1 MEKNIVWIDANVYN
15 DENKETLIQLK
26 SKLNNFKFFIFTS
39 VESAFSLIKSDS
51 NFHFNLFYVIVS
63 GRLAEIFFNEYNK
76 TSLNY
81 PIIAATIVYCY
92 KQTYHEQK
100 PYYLD
105 PFLNPGK
112 IVSSYDKIIDYIQL
126 DECNWKNNMGII
138 QKAYIPKNDNFG
150 NTFEYADSF
159 SKIAYPVYLQK
170 ILNSSLIK
178 KCDIK
183 NLQHF
188 LMTYFSQY
196 KNLIKPSQE
205 KNIDIPYHILAKF
218 YLNLYSGE
226 NPQFYKFMNRD
237 LTNKNFDTYKT
248 FIFLMYNA
256 LNKKTIKNY
265 NGLLYRGA
273 VLNIEEFRQLENVYK
288 KAKSD
293 KNSSNKINIPLYISQ
308 TFLSFSKLEK
318 KANEFLKPGS
328 NNLIPVKYI
337 LHSNSSEE
345 FISTNLDIESLSQ
358 IKSER
363 EALILPLSCFE
374 IINIQ
379 DKTVETIYQKIQV
392 KEIHLKYLSE
402 YKKQIDEHISQ
413 VKNKEK
419 IQQFFEEVLNSKFS
433 HEISVILGQ
442 EVHINL
448 KNFFEQITPFQID
461 LNYKYVQK
469 IIPEKLKPNM
479 NPNAKAP
486 EPGFSN
492 GAQLNKL
499 FSSEP
504 ISIQQV
510 KLKSKGYN
518 ALILNY
524 DDGTSCLIKN
534 FGTKDGKYVI
544 IKEYN
549 ETGQLGFSKSTYEK
563 IGNEYNVKGVTTQEI
578 LVDIESKNNILNSEA
593 CASGSCK
600 SAQKL
605 SIERNGYCDYSICG
619 AAIGHFVAN
628 IDKFIEGSI
637 NDKIKSLGMAALP
650 IAMIPI
656 TKRVP
661 ILGPSLVVGGFAY
674 NSFNDIISESLHK
687 SEIFSSIAKNLAG
700 TALDLGISFSFMQL
714 GASISF
720 SLGIVS
726 GPGIVIF
733 GLVGGFIGGLI
744 GGLIGRF
751 FENKLTLNS
760 DCLYYKYIPK
770 KFRNKINPNL
780 RWENVSN
787 NTKSFVI
794 EMVDHYYNCR
804 WLVLNIPSNIREIEL
819 NNKIGDTVIEYM
831 GIPDNCFRVFF
842 NLYEL
847 KNDKKIN
854 HEDWK
859 DTKKMFSLITHVAS
873 LEVN

>member
-1 MEKNIVWIDANVYN
+1 MNKNIVWIDYNVYN
-15 DENKETLIQLK
+15 DENKETLILLK
-26 SKLNNFKFFIFTS
+26 TKLKNFNFFTFTS
-39 VESAFSLIKSDS
+39 VESAFSLIKSNS
-51 NFHFNLFYVIVS
+51 KFHFNLFYIIVS
-63 GRLAEIFFNEYNK
+63 GRLAEEFFIEYNK
-76 TSLNY
+76 ITLDY

-92 KQTYHEQK
+92 NQSYHEKK
-100 PYYLD
+100 PYFLD

-112 IVSSYDKIIDYIQL
+112 IVSLDYKIIEYIEL

-138 QKAYIPKNDNFG
+138 PKKYIPIHNNFG

-159 SKIAYPVYLQK
+159 SKIAYPIYLQK
-170 ILNSSLIK
+170 IINSSIIK
-178 KCDIK
+178 NTDIK

-188 LMTYFSQY
+188 LMTYFSKY

-218 YLNLYSGE
+218 YLNIYSGE

-265 NGLLYRGA
+265 NGILYRGA
-273 VLNIEEFRQLENVYK
+273 VLKREEFNQLENVYK
-288 KAKSD
+288 KAKNE
-293 KNSSNKINIPLYISQ
+293 KNSNNKLNIPLYISQ
-308 TFLSFSKLEK
+308 AFLSFSKLEK
-318 KANEFLKPGS
+318 KADEFLRSGNKD
-328 NNLIPVKYI
+328 LIPVKFI
-337 LHSNSSEE
+337 LYSNSNED

-358 IKSER
+358 IKEER

-374 IINIQ
+374 IVDIY
-379 DKTVETIYQKIQV
+379 DKTVKVNCQTIKL

-402 YKKQIDEHISQ
+402 YKNQIDEHISQ
-413 VKNKEK
+413 VKSKEK
-419 IQQFFEEVLNSKFS
+419 IQQFFEEILNSKFS
-433 HEISVILGQ
+433 HEISMILGQ

-448 KNFFEQITPFQID
+448 KNFFEQITPFKID
-461 LNYKYVQK
+461 FNYKFIQK

-486 EPGFSN
+486 VPGFSN

-510 KLKSKGYN
+510 KLKSKGYDC
-518 ALILNY
+518 LILNY
-524 DDGTSCLIKN
+524 EDGTSSLIKN

-549 ETGQLGFSKSTYEK
+549 ELGQLGFSKSAYEN
-563 IGNEYNVKGVTTQEI
+563 IGKEYNVQGVTTQEI
-578 LVDIESKNNILNSEA
+578 LANVEANNNIINSEA
-593 CASGSCK
+593 CTSGACK

-605 SIERNGYCDYSICG
+605 SIERNGYCDYSMCG
-619 AAIGHFVAN
+619 VAIGHFMAN
-628 IDKFIEGSI
+628 IDKFIEGST
-637 NDKIKSLGMAALP
+637 NDKMKSLGMTVIP

-661 ILGPSLVVGGFAY
+661 ILGPSLMALGLAY
-674 NSFNDIISESLHK
+674 SSYNDLSSESLNK
-687 SEIFSSIAKNLAG
+687 SEIFSSITRNFAG
-700 TALDLGISFSFMQL
+700 TALDLGISFSFMEL

-726 GPGIVIF
+726 GPGVVVF
-733 GLVGGFIGGLI
+733 GLVGGFLGGLI
-744 GGLIGRF
+744 GGLISRLF
-751 FENKLTLNS
+751 DHKLELNS

-770 KFRNKINPNL
+770 KFRNKLNPNL
-780 RWENVSN
+780 RWNNVSN
-787 NTKSFVI
+787 DTKSFVV

-804 WLVLNIPSNIREIEL
+804 WLVLNIPCNVREIKS

-842 NLYEL
+842 NIYEL

-859 DTKKMFSLITHVAS
+859 DSKKMFSLITHVAS